1 MPADDGRQ
9 TTAVRGGRSEEGGCG
24 VTGHT
29 EAGPAKSYFPAVAAA
44 APSGQRVRESAA
56 RSTGDHTMSTKHVV
70 AVAAIAFSLV
80 AGRAFAEGEGNGE
93 PFALNADAATST
105 GRAFVAETGSG
116 AYPDLTGNRVRPS
129 SLGLLEPASGS
140 EAPVQ
145 TANSMPRGFENGT
158 VAAAQASRMN
168 RRFASKSKAP
178 AFLEVGTAWP
188 RG

>member
-1 MPADDGRQ
+1 MQSDYGQ
-9 TTAVRGGRSEEGGCG
+9 QIMAVRGVRCG

-29 EAGPAKSYFPAVAAA
+29 AGGPAKSYFSAVASA
-44 APSGQRVRESAA
+44 APSGQRVRESAV

-93 PFALNADAATST
+93 PFAMRADAATST
-105 GRAFVAETGSG
+105 GHAYVAETNSG
-116 AYPDLTGNRVRPS
+116 AYPDLTGNRIQPS
-129 SLGLLEPASGS
+129 SLALLEPASGS

-145 TANSMPRGFENGT
+145 TANSMPRGFAIGT

-168 RRFASKSKAP
+168 RRFAAKSKAP
-178 AFLEVGTAWP
+178 TFLEVGTAWP